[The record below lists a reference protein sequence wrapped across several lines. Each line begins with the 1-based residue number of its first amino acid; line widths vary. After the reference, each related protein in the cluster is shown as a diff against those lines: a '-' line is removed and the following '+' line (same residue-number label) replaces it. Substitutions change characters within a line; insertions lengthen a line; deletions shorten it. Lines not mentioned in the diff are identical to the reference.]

1 MENIEIRKVTL
12 AHIDQLQQISRQTF
26 IETFSE
32 INTEENMTKYLDE
45 SFNISR
51 LISEIQNLNSEFYF
65 AVIDAKV
72 VGYLKI
78 NCGDAQTELKNDKT
92 LELERIYVLNEFH
105 GKKVGQILFN
115 KALQIAEQMKV
126 DYLWLGVWEEN
137 HKALKFYMKNG
148 FIAFDKHAFR
158 LGDDTQTD
166 IMMKLQ
172 IT

>member
-1 MENIEIRKVTL
+1 MENIEIKKVGL
-12 AHIDQLQQISRQTF
+12 VDIEQLQYIGRQTF
-26 IETFSE
+26 IETFSDV
-32 INTEENMTKYLDE
+32 NTEDNMNKYLDE

-51 LISEIQNLNSEFYF
+51 LIGEIQNLNSEFYF

-92 LELERIYVLNEFH
+92 LELERIYVLKEFH

-115 KALQIAEQMKV
+115 KALQVAEQMKA

-137 HKALKFYMKNG
+137 HKALKFYTKNG
-148 FIAFDKHAFR
+148 FKAFDKHIFI
-158 LGDDTQTD
+158 LGDSIQTD
-166 IMMKLQ
+166 IMMKRP

>member
-1 MENIEIRKVTL
+1 MESIEIERVTL
-12 AHIDQLQQISRQTF
+12 AHIEQLQQISLQTF

-32 INTEENMTKYLDE
+32 INTEENMTKYLDD

-51 LISEIQNLNSEFYF
+51 LTTEIQNMNSEFYF
-65 AVIDAKV
+65 ALIDAKV

-78 NCGDAQTELKNDKT
+78 NRGDAQTELKNDHT

-105 GKKVGQILFN
+105 GKKVGQVLFN
-115 KALQIAEQMKV
+115 KAFQIAEQSKV

-137 HKALKFYMKNG
+137 HKALKFYSKNG
-148 FIAFDKHAFR
+148 FTAFNKHVFV
-158 LGDDTQTD
+158 LGDSIQTD

-172 IT
+172 IS

>member
-1 MENIEIRKVTL
+1 MKNIEIKKVTL
-12 AHIDQLQQISRQTF
+12 SNIEQLQCISRQTF
-26 IETFSE
+26 METFSGV
-32 INTEENMTKYLDE
+32 NTEDNMNKYLDE

-51 LISEIQNLNSEFYF
+51 LTSEIQNLNSEFYF
-65 AVIDAKV
+65 AVIDSNV

-78 NCGDAQTELKNDKT
+78 NCGDAQTELKTDNT
-92 LELERIYVLNEFH
+92 LELERIYVLKEFH

-115 KALQIAEQMKV
+115 KAFQIAEQRKV

-137 HKALKFYMKNG
+137 HKALKFYKKNG
-148 FIAFDKHAFR
+148 FTAFNKHVFR

>member
-1 MENIEIRKVTL
+1 MESIEIERVTL
-12 AHIDQLQQISRQTF
+12 AHIEQLQQISLQTF

-51 LISEIQNLNSEFYF
+51 LTTEIQNMNSEFYF
-65 AVIDAKV
+65 ALIDAKV

-78 NCGDAQTELKNDKT
+78 NRGDAQTELKNDHT

-105 GKKVGQILFN
+105 GKKVGQVLFN
-115 KALQIAEQMKV
+115 KAFQIAEQSKV

-137 HKALKFYMKNG
+137 HKALKFYSKNG
-148 FIAFDKHAFR
+148 FTAFNKHVFV
-158 LGDDTQTD
+158 LGDSIQTD

-172 IT
+172 IF

>member
-1 MENIEIRKVTL
+1 MENIEIGKVTL
-12 AHIDQLQQISRQTF
+12 ANIEQLQYISRQTF
-26 IETFSE
+26 IETFSGV
-32 INTEENMTKYLDE
+32 NTEDNMNKYLDE

-51 LISEIQNLNSEFYF
+51 LTSEIQNLNSEFYF

-78 NCGDAQTELKNDKT
+78 NCGDAQTELKNDNT

-105 GKKVGQILFN
+105 GKKVGQILFS
-115 KALQIAEQMKV
+115 KALQVAEQMNV

-148 FIAFDKHAFR
+148 FTAFNKHVFR

>member
-1 MENIEIRKVTL
+1 MENIEIGRVTL
-12 AHIDQLQQISRQTF
+12 ANIEQLQYISRQTF
-26 IETFSE
+26 IETFSGV
-32 INTEENMTKYLDE
+32 NTEDNMNKYLDE

-51 LISEIQNLNSEFYF
+51 LTNEIQNLNSEFYF
-65 AVIDAKV
+65 AVIEAKV

-78 NCGDAQTELKNDKT
+78 NCGDAQTELKNDNT
-92 LELERIYVLNEFH
+92 LELERIYVLKEFH

-115 KALQIAEQMKV
+115 KALLIAEQRKV

-148 FIAFDKHAFR
+148 FTAFNKHVFR
-158 LGDDTQTD
+158 LGDDVQTD

>member
-1 MENIEIRKVTL
+1 MENIEIKKIVL
-12 AHIDQLQQISRQTF
+12 EDIEQLQYISRQTF

-32 INTEENMTKYLDE
+32 VNTKDNMNKYLDE

-51 LISEIQNLNSEFYF
+51 LTGEIQNVNSEFYF
-65 AVIDAKV
+65 AVIEAKV

-78 NCGDAQTELKNDKT
+78 NCGDAQTELKNNQT

-105 GKKVGQILFN
+105 GKRVGQILFN

-148 FIAFDKHAFR
+148 FTAFNKHVFR

>member
-1 MENIEIRKVTL
+1 MENIEIGRVTL
-12 AHIDQLQQISRQTF
+12 ANIEQLQYISRQTF
-26 IETFSE
+26 IETFSGV
-32 INTEENMTKYLDE
+32 NTEDNMNKYLDE

-51 LISEIQNLNSEFYF
+51 LTSEIQNLNSEFYF

-78 NCGDAQTELKNDKT
+78 NCGDAQTELKNDNT

-105 GKKVGQILFN
+105 GKKVGQILFS
-115 KALQIAEQMKV
+115 KALQVAEQMNV

-148 FIAFDKHAFR
+148 FTAFNKHVFR

>member
-1 MENIEIRKVTL
+1 MENVEIERVTL
-12 AHIDQLQQISRQTF
+12 AHIEQLQQIGRQTF

-32 INTEENMTKYLDE
+32 INTEENMTKYLDD

-51 LISEIQNLNSEFYF
+51 LTTEIQNLNSEFYF
-65 AVIDAKV
+65 AIIDAKV

-78 NCGDAQTELKNDKT
+78 NRGDAQTELKNDHT

-105 GKKVGQILFN
+105 GKKVGQVLFK
-115 KALQIAEQMKV
+115 KAFQIAEQSKV

-137 HKALKFYMKNG
+137 HKALKFYAKNG
-148 FIAFDKHAFR
+148 FTAFNKHMFV
-158 LGDDTQTD
+158 LGDSIQTD

-172 IT
+172 IS

>member
-1 MENIEIRKVTL
+1 MGNIEIEKVTL
-12 AHIDQLQQISRQTF
+12 ANIEQLKQISRQTF

-32 INTEENMTKYLDE
+32 VNTENNLNKYLDE

-51 LISEIQNLNSEFYF
+51 LTSEIQNLNSEFYF

-78 NCGDAQTELKNDKT
+78 NCGDAQTELKTDNT

-115 KALQIAEQMKV
+115 KALQIAEQRKV

-137 HKALKFYMKNG
+137 HKALKFYAKNG
-148 FIAFDKHAFR
+148 FTAFNKHVFR

>member
-1 MENIEIRKVTL
+1 MGNIEIEKVTL
-12 AHIDQLQQISRQTF
+12 ANIEQLKQISRQTF
-26 IETFSE
+26 IETFSGV
-32 INTEENMTKYLDE
+32 NTEDNMTKYLDE

-51 LISEIQNLNSEFYF
+51 LTSEIQNLNSEFYF
-65 AVIDAKV
+65 AVIDVKV

-78 NCGDAQTELKNDKT
+78 NCGDAQTELKNDNT
-92 LELERIYVLNEFH
+92 LELERIYVLKEFH

-115 KALQIAEQMKV
+115 KALLIAEQRKV

-148 FIAFDKHAFR
+148 FTAFNKHVFR
-158 LGDDTQTD
+158 LGDDVQTD

>member
-1 MENIEIRKVTL
+1 MENIEIERVTL
-12 AHIDQLQQISRQTF
+12 AHIEQLQQISRQTF

-32 INTEENMTKYLDE
+32 INTEENMTKYLDD

-51 LISEIQNLNSEFYF
+51 LTNEIQNLNSEFYF
-65 AVIDAKV
+65 AIIDAKV

-78 NCGDAQTELKNDKT
+78 NRGDAQTELKNDHM

-105 GKKVGQILFN
+105 GKKVGQVLFN
-115 KALQIAEQMKV
+115 KAFQIAEQSKV

-137 HKALKFYMKNG
+137 HKALKFYSKNG
-148 FIAFDKHAFR
+148 FTAFNKHMFV
-158 LGDDTQTD
+158 LGDSIQTD

-172 IT
+172 IS

>member
-1 MENIEIRKVTL
+1 MKDIEIKKVTL
-12 AHIDQLQQISRQTF
+12 ANIEQLQYIGRQTF
-26 IETFSE
+26 IETFSGV
-32 INTEENMTKYLDE
+32 NTEDNMSKYLDE

-51 LISEIQNLNSEFYF
+51 LTSEIQNLNSEFYF

-78 NCGDAQTELKNDKT
+78 NCGDAQTELKNDNT
-92 LELERIYVLNEFH
+92 LELERIYVLKEFH

-115 KALQIAEQMKV
+115 RAFQIAEQRKV

-148 FIAFDKHAFR
+148 FTDFNKHVFR
-158 LGDDTQTD
+158 LGDDVQTD

>member
-1 MENIEIRKVTL
+1 MGNIEVRRVALVDIE
-12 AHIDQLQQISRQTF
+12 QLQYIGRQTF

-32 INTEENMTKYLDE
+32 VNTEDNMNKYLDE
-45 SFNISR
+45 SFNIGR
-51 LISEIQNLNSEFYF
+51 LTSEIQNLNSEFYF
-65 AVIDAKV
+65 AVLDAKV

-78 NCGDAQTELKNDKT
+78 NCGDAQTELKNDQT
-92 LELERIYVLNEFH
+92 LELERIYVLKEFH

-137 HKALKFYMKNG
+137 HKALKFYTKNG
-148 FIAFDKHAFR
+148 FKAFDKHIFI
-158 LGDDTQTD
+158 LGDSIQTD
-166 IMMKLQ
+166 IMMKRP

>member
-1 MENIEIRKVTL
+1 MESIEIERVTL
-12 AHIDQLQQISRQTF
+12 AHIEQLQQIGRQTF

-51 LISEIQNLNSEFYF
+51 LTTEIQNMNSEFYF
-65 AVIDAKV
+65 ALIDAKV

-78 NCGDAQTELKNDKT
+78 NRGDAQTELKNDNT

-105 GKKVGQILFN
+105 GKKVGQVLFN
-115 KALQIAEQMKV
+115 KAFQIAEQSKV

-137 HKALKFYMKNG
+137 HKALKFYSKNG
-148 FIAFDKHAFR
+148 FTAFNKHMFV
-158 LGDDTQTD
+158 LGDSIQTD

-172 IT
+172 IS

>member
-51 LISEIQNLNSEFYF
+51 LISENQNLNSEFYF

>member
-1 MENIEIRKVTL
+1 MENIEIKKVTL
-12 AHIDQLQQISRQTF
+12 ANIEHLQHIARQTF

-32 INTEENMTKYLDE
+32 VNTKDNMNKYLDE

-51 LISEIQNLNSEFYF
+51 LTSEIQNLNSEFYF
-65 AVIDAKV
+65 AVLDAKV

-78 NCGDAQTELKNDKT
+78 NCGDAQTELKNDNT
-92 LELERIYVLNEFH
+92 FELERIYVLKEFH
-105 GKKVGQILFN
+105 GKRVGQILFN

-126 DYLWLGVWEEN
+126 DYLWLGVWEKN

-148 FIAFDKHAFR
+148 FTAFDKHVFR

-166 IMMKLQ
+166 IMMKLP

>member
-1 MENIEIRKVTL
+1 MGNIEVRKVAL
-12 AHIDQLQQISRQTF
+12 VDIEQLQYIGRQTF

-32 INTEENMTKYLDE
+32 VNTEDNMNKYLDE

-51 LISEIQNLNSEFYF
+51 LTNEIQNLNSEFYF

-78 NCGDAQTELKNDKT
+78 NCGDAQTELKNDQT
-92 LELERIYVLNEFH
+92 LELERIYVLKEFH

-126 DYLWLGVWEEN
+126 DYLWLGVWEKN

-148 FIAFDKHAFR
+148 FTAFDKHVFR

-166 IMMKLQ
+166 IMMKLP

>member
-1 MENIEIRKVTL
+1 MENIEIEKVTL
-12 AHIDQLQQISRQTF
+12 ANIEQLQQISRQTF
-26 IETFSE
+26 TETFSE
-32 INTEENMTKYLDE
+32 VNTEDNLNKYLDE

-51 LISEIQNLNSEFYF
+51 LTSEIQNLNSEFYF

-78 NCGDAQTELKNDKT
+78 NCGDAQTELKNDNT
-92 LELERIYVLNEFH
+92 LELERIYVLKEFH
-105 GKKVGQILFN
+105 GRKVGQILFS
-115 KALQIAEQMKV
+115 KAIQVAEQMNV

-137 HKALKFYMKNG
+137 HRALKFYMKNG
-148 FIAFDKHAFR
+148 FTVFDQHIFR
-158 LGDDTQTD
+158 LGDDVQTD

>member
-148 FIAFDKHAFR
+148 FISFDKHAFR

>member
-1 MENIEIRKVTL
+1 MENVEIERVTL
-12 AHIDQLQQISRQTF
+12 AHIEQLQQISLQTF

-32 INTEENMTKYLDE
+32 INTEENMTKYLEE

-51 LISEIQNLNSEFYF
+51 LTTEIQNMNSEFYF
-65 AVIDAKV
+65 ALIDAKV

-78 NCGDAQTELKNDKT
+78 NSGDAQTELKNDHT

-115 KALQIAEQMKV
+115 KAFQIAEQSKV

-137 HKALKFYMKNG
+137 HKALKFYSKNG
-148 FIAFDKHAFR
+148 FTAFNKHVFV
-158 LGDDTQTD
+158 LGDSIQTD

-172 IT
+172 IS

>member
-1 MENIEIRKVTL
+1 MENIEIKKVTL
-12 AHIDQLQQISRQTF
+12 ANIEHLQHIARQTF

-32 INTEENMTKYLDE
+32 VNTKDNMNKYLDE

-51 LISEIQNLNSEFYF
+51 LTSEIQNLNSEFYF
-65 AVIDAKV
+65 AVLDAKV

-105 GKKVGQILFN
+105 GKRVGQILFN
-115 KALQIAEQMKV
+115 KALQVAEQMKV

-148 FIAFDKHAFR
+148 FTAFDKHVFR
-158 LGDDTQTD
+158 FGDDTQTD
-166 IMMKLQ
+166 IMMKLP

>member
-1 MENIEIRKVTL
+1 MKNIETKKVTL
-12 AHIDQLQQISRQTF
+12 ANIEQLQCISRQTF
-26 IETFSE
+26 IETFSGV
-32 INTEENMTKYLDE
+32 NTEDNMNKYLDE

-51 LISEIQNLNSEFYF
+51 LTSEIQNLNSEFYF

-78 NCGDAQTELKNDKT
+78 NCGDAQTELKNDNT

-115 KALQIAEQMKV
+115 KAFQIAEQRKV

-148 FIAFDKHAFR
+148 FTAFNKHVFR
-158 LGDDTQTD
+158 LGDDKQTD

>member
-1 MENIEIRKVTL
+1 MENIEIGKVTL
-12 AHIDQLQQISRQTF
+12 ANIEQLQYISRQTF
-26 IETFSE
+26 IETFSGV
-32 INTEENMTKYLDE
+32 NTEDNMNKYLDE

-51 LISEIQNLNSEFYF
+51 LTSEIQNLNSEFYF
-65 AVIDAKV
+65 AVIDDKV

-78 NCGDAQTELKNDKT
+78 NCGDAQTELKNDNT

-105 GKKVGQILFN
+105 GKKVGQILFS
-115 KALQIAEQMKV
+115 KAIQVAEQMNV

-148 FIAFDKHAFR
+148 FTAFNKHVFR

-166 IMMKLQ
+166 IMMRLQ

>member
-1 MENIEIRKVTL
+1 MGNIEVRRVALVDIE
-12 AHIDQLQQISRQTF
+12 QLQYIGRQTF

-32 INTEENMTKYLDE
+32 VNTEDNMNKYLEE

-51 LISEIQNLNSEFYF
+51 LTNEIQNLNSEFYF

-78 NCGDAQTELKNDKT
+78 NCGDAQTELKNDQT
-92 LELERIYVLNEFH
+92 LELERIYVLKEFH

-115 KALQIAEQMKV
+115 KAFQLAEQRKV

-148 FIAFDKHAFR
+148 FTAFDKHVFR

-166 IMMKLQ
+166 IMMKLP

>member
-1 MENIEIRKVTL
+1 MENIEIKKVAL
-12 AHIDQLQQISRQTF
+12 VDIEKLQYISRQTF

-32 INTEENMTKYLDE
+32 VNTEDNMNKYLDE
-45 SFNISR
+45 SFNISQ
-51 LISEIQNLNSEFYF
+51 LSSEIQNLNSEFYF
-65 AVIDAKV
+65 AVIGAKV

-78 NCGDAQTELKNDKT
+78 NCGDAQTELKNDKM
-92 LELERIYVLNEFH
+92 LELERIYVLKEFH

-115 KALQIAEQMKV
+115 KALQIAEQMNV

-137 HKALKFYMKNG
+137 HIALKFYMKNG
-148 FIAFDKHAFR
+148 FTAFNKHVFR
-158 LGDDTQTD
+158 LGDDVQTD

>member
-1 MENIEIRKVTL
+1 
-12 AHIDQLQQISRQTF
+12 
-26 IETFSE
+26 
-32 INTEENMTKYLDE
+32 
-45 SFNISR
+45 
-51 LISEIQNLNSEFYF
+51 
-65 AVIDAKV
+65 
-72 VGYLKI
+72 LKTD
-78 NCGDAQTELKNDKT
+78 NT

-115 KALQIAEQMKV
+115 KALQIAEQRKV

-148 FIAFDKHAFR
+148 FTAFNKHVFR
-158 LGDDTQTD
+158 LGDDVQTD